1 MMSQELFERPEK
13 QYQKYSITAFPE
25 QSKIIGDPAV
35 FETAE
40 PSEEQEAAMESI
52 LDSHPE
58 AALTFDETTGLWIVG
73 EEDNLEAMF
82 ADRDVFVDALES
94 DDGSARVTES
104 D

>member
-1 MMSQELFERPEK
+1 MSQELFERPNK
-13 QYQKYSITAFPE
+13 QYAKYSITAFPD
-25 QSKIIGDPAV
+25 QSKIIGDPAL
-35 FETAE
+35 FETSE

-52 LDSHPE
+52 LDSHPD

-73 EEDNLEAMF
+73 AEDNLEAMF
-82 ADRDVFVDALES
+82 ADREAFVDALES